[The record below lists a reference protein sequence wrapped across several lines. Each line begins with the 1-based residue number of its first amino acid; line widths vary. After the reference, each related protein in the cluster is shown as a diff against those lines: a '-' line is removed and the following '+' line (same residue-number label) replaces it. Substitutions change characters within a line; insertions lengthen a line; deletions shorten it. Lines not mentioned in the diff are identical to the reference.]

1 VDALVIFSFCHGG
14 HEMSQS
20 IRVSAFWIQVAQ
32 LKTMFWRT
40 LRARQNARISSV
52 ASGGWRRTFGI
63 RIS

>member
-1 VDALVIFSFCHGG
+1 VDALVIFVFCRVGR
-14 HEMSQS
+14 EMSQS

-40 LRARQNARISSV
+40 LRARQDARISSV

-63 RIS
+63 RFN